1 MLPSSTPGALEGIRV
16 VDLTTVL
23 MGPLAARILGDLGA
37 DVVRLESLDGDS
49 SRNSLPARSAGMSSM
64 AMNLQRNKRSIALD
78 LKDPAARAAAF
89 RLLCG
94 ADVVVTNM
102 RRAALGRLGLDP
114 DAVRAAAPSVVYCVA
129 NGYGSGGPYADRP
142 AYDDA
147 IQAGSGIS
155 WLIGQVQDRPGYLPA
170 IIADKVCG
178 MTIAQAVLAALLHR
192 VRTGRGQTVEVPM
205 LETMVAF
212 NVIEHQRGATYD
224 PPLAPFGYDRLLTPY
239 RRPFR
244 SADGWVALLPYND
257 AHWAAFFDLCDR
269 ADLAADPRFADHN
282 ARIAHVDALYRWV
295 DEDAPTR
302 TTDAWVAACE
312 ARGIPAM
319 AVLDLAHAADD
330 PHLAAV
336 GLFERVEHPTE
347 GAYVHVHDAVR
358 YSDSPSALRRF
369 TPRLGEH
376 TVEVLAEV
384 GLDAAEI
391 AALVASGAA
400 RTASS

>member
-1 MLPSSTPGALEGIRV
+1 MLPPANSGALNGFRV

-37 DVVRLESLDGDS
+37 DVIRLESLEGDS
-49 SRNSLPARSAGMSSM
+49 SRNSLPARTPGMSSM

-78 LKDPAARAAAF
+78 LKDPTARSAAF

-102 RRAALGRLGLDP
+102 RRGALARLGLDP
-114 DAVRAAAPSVVYCVA
+114 DTVRAAAPSVVYCVA
-129 NGYGSGGPYADRP
+129 NGYGSDGPYADRP

-192 VRTGRGQTVEVPM
+192 ARTGRGQTIEVPM

-212 NVIEHQRGATYD
+212 NLIEHQRGATFD

-244 SADGWVALLPYND
+244 SADGWVALLPYNN
-257 AHWAAFFDLCDR
+257 AHWAAFFALCER
-269 ADLAADPRFADHN
+269 PDLAADPRFADHN
-282 ARIAHVDALYRWV
+282 ARIANVDALWGWV
-295 DEDAPTR
+295 DEVAATR
-302 TTDAWVAACE
+302 TTDAWVDACE
-312 ARGIPAM
+312 AHGIPVM
-319 AVLDLAHAADD
+319 PVLDLAHAADD

-336 GLFERVEHPTE
+336 GLFEHVEHPTE
-347 GAYVHVHDAVR
+347 GAYVHVRDAVR

-376 TVEVLAEV
+376 TVEVLTEV
-384 GLDAAEI
+384 GLDTTQIE
-391 AALVASGAA
+391 ALVASGAA
-400 RTASS
+400 RTTAT